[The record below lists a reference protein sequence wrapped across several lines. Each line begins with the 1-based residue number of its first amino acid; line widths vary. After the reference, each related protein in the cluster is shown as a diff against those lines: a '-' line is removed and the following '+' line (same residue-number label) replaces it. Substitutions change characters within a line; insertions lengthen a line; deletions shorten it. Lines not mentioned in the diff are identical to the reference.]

1 MTPFVR
7 TLLAGAVL
15 LALAGNALAQGRQP
29 LLQEGK
35 HSLFQRLVSH
45 PGAKLYDGPGP
56 EAKVVKDGLKTF
68 TVLYIYGKKDNR
80 LEVGAATNAAD
91 GWIDAG
97 AATPWPQAIT
107 MLFTERGNRD
117 PVLFFKDH
125 DTLIATC
132 GQDDLETK
140 IKAYLGAIEAAQQG
154 QAAPGDLPVIAAE
167 PSDAQGAVSH
177 NRFYLMPVLNMDTQ
191 FTGTQLI
198 EVASI
203 DPGAAKAAGGG
214 ALRPKNAAP
223 QELKTAIAFVIDT
236 TISMHPYIEQSLAVI
251 RTIYNELEKSPH
263 KDKVSFAVV
272 VFRNSTSA
280 TPGLE
285 YTSRV
290 VSDFRTVSDR
300 KGLEDAL
307 AVVREATASSHSFDE
322 DSMAGVKAAVD
333 SLSWKDYG
341 SRVMLLVTDAGPIA
355 GSDRYSSTRMDP
367 REIADYLRANGIW
380 LTALHVKSPSGKK
393 DHGYAEK
400 SYKELARM
408 ADGTVSYV
416 GIEAP
421 TPKDGAAQFDRVGR
435 ALAQGY
441 LGLVTA
447 TAEGKMLPK
456 PKDQPAAASPEER
469 AKQLA
474 EISGYAM
481 QLDFLGTR
489 RQNQAPGVVSAW
501 ISDTDLTA
509 LAKGRPNPPLAAIP
523 AVLLT
528 KNQLSDLSKRLKIV
542 LDEATVSQREGS
554 AGFFQ
559 NIVSAAAQLSRDPS
573 KFSSAPGLN
582 LAQTG
587 VLGEY
592 LEGLPYKSEILTLT
606 EADWYN
612 KSVGEQTQFIDR
624 LRSRVARYDEYDKDR
639 ANWESF
645 GSPNPGDWVYRV
657 PLKALP

>member
-1 MTPFVR
+1 MTAFAR
-7 TLLAGAVL
+7 ILLMLAAL
-15 LALAGNALAQGRQP
+15 LALAGGALADSRQP

-35 HSLFQRLVSH
+35 HSLFQRLVTH
-45 PGAKLYDGPGP
+45 PGAKLYDGPGA
-56 EAKVVKDGLKTF
+56 EAKVVKNSLKTF
-68 TVLYIYGKKDNR
+68 TVMYIYGKKDTR
-80 LEVGAATNAAD
+80 LEVGAGTSAPD
-91 GWIDAG
+91 GWIDAA

-107 MLFTERGNRD
+107 MLFTERANRN

-125 DTLIATC
+125 DALVSTC
-132 GQDDLETK
+132 GQDDLEAK
-140 IKAYLGAIEAAQQG
+140 IKEYLGAIEAAQQG
-154 QAAPGDLPVIAAE
+154 QPAPENLPVIAAE

-177 NRFYLMPVLNMDTQ
+177 NRFYLMPVLNMDNQ

-203 DPGAAKAAGGG
+203 DPGSAKAGGG
-214 ALRPKNAAP
+214 ALRPKNTAP
-223 QELKTAIAFVIDT
+223 QDLKTAIAFVIDT
-236 TISMHPYIEQSLAVI
+236 TISMRPYIEQSLAVI
-251 RTIYNELEKSPH
+251 RNIYNELEKSPY

-272 VFRNSTSA
+272 AFRNSTAA

-300 KGLEDAL
+300 KSLEDAL
-307 AVVREATASSHSFDE
+307 TVVREATASSHSFDE

-333 SLSWKDYG
+333 SLSWKDYA
-341 SRVMLLVTDAGPIA
+341 SRVMLLLTDAGPIG

-367 REIADYLRANGIW
+367 AEIADYLRTNGIW

-393 DHGYAEK
+393 DHAYAAK
-400 SYKELARM
+400 AYKELARM
-408 ADGTVSYV
+408 GDGTVSYL
-416 GIEAP
+416 GIDAP
-421 TPKDGAAQFDRVGR
+421 TPKEGAAQFDRIGST
-435 ALAQGY
+435 LAEGY
-441 LGLVTA
+441 LGLVKA

-456 PKDQPAAASPEER
+456 PKEQPAAANPEER
-469 AKQLA
+469 ARQLA

-481 QLDFLGTR
+481 QLDFLGTQ

-501 ISDTDLTA
+501 VSDTDLTA
-509 LAKGRPNPPLAAIP
+509 LAQNRSNPPLAAVP

-542 LDEATVSQREGS
+542 IDEATVSQREGS

-559 NIVSAAAQLSRDPS
+559 NIVSAAAQLARDPS
-573 KFSSAPGLN
+573 KFSSTPGLN

-592 LEGLPYKSEILTLT
+592 LDGLPYKSEILTMT
-606 EADWYN
+606 ESDWYN
-612 KSVGEQTQFIDR
+612 KSVGEQAQFINR
-624 LRSRVARYDEYDKDR
+624 LRSRIARYDEYDKDR
-639 ANWESF
+639 GNWESF
-645 GSPNPGDWVYRV
+645 GATNPGDWVYRV
-657 PLKALP
+657 PLSALP